1 VLRSFLGWKELDFV
15 WMSTDSFEVGA
26 LPSPVLG
33 ADDLTTLV
41 GLHTNER
48 LVVLQQ

>member
-1 VLRSFLGWKELDFV
+1 
-15 WMSTDSFEVGA
+15 MSTDSFEVGA